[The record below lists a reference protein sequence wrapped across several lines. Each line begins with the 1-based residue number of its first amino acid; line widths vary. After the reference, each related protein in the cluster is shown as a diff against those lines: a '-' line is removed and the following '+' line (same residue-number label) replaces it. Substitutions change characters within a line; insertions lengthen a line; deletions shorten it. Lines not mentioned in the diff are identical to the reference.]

1 MHSTLIVENDSTVS
15 TTFLTYPK
23 RMAQEDGHSGFLMAR
38 TVVERHGGWLDV
50 SSELGKGTQI
60 TVWLP
65 LCEETTASMH
75 GEVEK

>member
-1 MHSTLIVENDSTVS
+1 
-15 TTFLTYPK
+15 
-23 RMAQEDGHSGFLMAR
+23 MAQEDGHSGFLMAR

-75 GEVEK
+75 GEAEK